1 MVRGCYSCGP
11 KRGRNAQTAQ
21 PTRRANVERAAP
33 LQKRGSSTSK
43 TWTPRRRARFTARSA
58 DDVGGGGVNV
68 LRCRTR
74 APAAD
79 EAAGRL
85 RSVPAGA
92 AISLLGAAARIF
104 GVRAQGVGSRAAA
117 AVPSCPRRAT
127 RAFPR
132 GAPDRSTRWR
142 RGSLPNP
149 NPNSAL
155 GETRRSRAPCH
166 LASRVTCSSTWRY
179 SSSCSSSVRST
190 SANSQPYP

>member
-1 MVRGCYSCGP
+1 M
-11 KRGRNAQTAQ
+11 
-21 PTRRANVERAAP
+21 
-33 LQKRGSSTSK
+33 
-43 TWTPRRRARFTARSA
+43 
-58 DDVGGGGVNV
+58 NV

-155 GETRRSRAPCH
+155 GETRPLESTLSPGESSNVQLD
-166 LASRVTCSSTWRY
+166 LALLFFLQQFRKVY
-179 SSSCSSSVRST
+179 LGE
-190 SANSQPYP
+190 QPTLPLTP